1 MTKHNESPDSPDSLE
16 SIDLGTLEVV
26 TGGRVSRSSE
36 PDPQI
41 IAGIKQLGDLITQ
54 VGQGLVQA
62 QAQGPQQMMQMM
74 QQMMQMR
81 GGR

>member
-1 MTKHNESPDSPDSLE
+1 MAKHNESPDSLE
-16 SIDLGTLEVV
+16 SIDLATLEVV
-26 TGGRVSRSSE
+26 TGGRVSRSSA
-36 PDPQI
+36 PDPQVL
-41 IAGIKQLGDLITQ
+41 AGIKQLGELIAQ

-62 QAQGPQQMMQMM
+62 KAQGPQQMMQMM

>member
-1 MTKHNESPDSPDSLE
+1 MTKHSKSPEPVESLE

-41 IAGIKQLGDLITQ
+41 IAGIKQLGELISQ

-62 QAQGPQQMMQMM
+62 KAQGPQQMMQMM
-74 QQMMQMR
+74 QQMMQQR

>member
-1 MTKHNESPDSPDSLE
+1 MTKHTESPDALE
-16 SIDLGTLEVV
+16 AIDLTALEVV
-26 TGGRVSRSSE
+26 TGGRVSQSSA
-36 PDPQI
+36 PDPQV
-41 IAGIKQLGDLITQ
+41 IAGIKQLGELIAQ

-62 QAQGPQQMMQMM
+62 KAQGPQQMMQMM